1 MARYRFD
8 VDKCK
13 HHQANGKIATTVIES
28 VSVHISAQ
36 NMDLAWERFDKQ
48 FPIDDEAAIKNK
60 EIYFFN
66 CVTDNVQKEKKDV
79 KQGTKKPSNKTAKQT
94 KSRSNA
100 NKK

>member
-13 HHQANGKIATTVIES
+13 HHQANGKTATKVVES

-48 FPIDDEAAIKNK
+48 FAIDEAAAVKNK

-79 KQGTKKPSNKTAKQT
+79 KSGTKERSNKKAKPA
-94 KSRSNA
+94 KSRSKSNA
-100 NKK
+100 K